1 MGSPLVSCAR
11 ATRGLRRPS
20 LNARSRRP
28 IGPPATTRNKQA
40 WKEYFFLLKGDH
52 MHRLKDKVAIVTGSS
67 SGIGK
72 AIALRFGAEGANVI
86 VTARRMALSEQ
97 TVAQITKDGGE
108 AWAIQTD
115 VADEGQVERLIEE
128 TVKRYGR
135 LDILVNNAGVIAGG
149 RLAET
154 TTKAFDEVMN
164 VNLRGTFFCC
174 RAGFKQMKKQGGG
187 MIINMSSVA
196 GVQAW
201 AGTGTYSASKHGI
214 MALTKSLADE
224 GRPHHIRV
232 SAICPGGVAD
242 ELVDASPEEILRSE
256 KIDPFDVAETAL
268 YLATLG
274 KYSVVHQIVIDRLG
288 ADW

>member
-1 MGSPLVSCAR
+1 M
-11 ATRGLRRPS
+11 
-20 LNARSRRP
+20 
-28 IGPPATTRNKQA
+28 Q
-40 WKEYFFLLKGDH
+40 
-52 MHRLKDKVAIVTGSS
+52 RLINTVAIVTGSS

-72 AIALRFGAEGANVI
+72 AIALRFGAEGAHVV
-86 VTARRMALSEQ
+86 VTARRMALCEQ
-97 TVAQITKDGGE
+97 TVAEIVKEGGE

-115 VADEGQVERLIEE
+115 VADERQVERLIEE

-135 LDILVNNAGVIAGG
+135 VDILVNNAGIVAGG

-154 TTKAFDEVMN
+154 TTDSFDEVMN
-164 VNLRGTFFCC
+164 VNVRGTFFCC
-174 RAGFKQMKKQGGG
+174 RAGFRQMKKQGGG
-187 MIINMSSVA
+187 TIMNMSSVA

-201 AGTGTYSASKHGI
+201 AGTGAYSASKHGI

-224 GRPHHIRV
+224 GRLYHIKV
-232 SAICPGGVAD
+232 TAICPGAVAD
-242 ELVDASPEEILRSE
+242 ELVDASSEDILRSE
-256 KIDPFDVAETAL
+256 KIDPFDVAETAV

>member
-1 MGSPLVSCAR
+1 MG
-11 ATRGLRRPS
+11 
-20 LNARSRRP
+20 
-28 IGPPATTRNKQA
+28 
-40 WKEYFFLLKGDH
+40 
-52 MHRLKDKVAIVTGSS
+52 RLTGKVAIVTGSS

-72 AIALRFGAEGANVI
+72 AIAVRFGTEGAKVV
-86 VTARRMALSEQ
+86 VTARRLALCEQ
-97 TVAQITKDGGE
+97 TVEQIKAKGGE

-115 VADEGQVERLIEE
+115 VADEQQVERLIAE

-135 LDILVNNAGVIAGG
+135 LDVLVNNAGIVAGG
-149 RLAET
+149 RRLAET
-154 TTKAFDEVMN
+154 STKDFDAVMS

-174 RAGFKQMKKQGGG
+174 RAGFKQMKQQGGG
-187 MIINMSSVA
+187 TIINMSSVA

-224 GRPHHIRV
+224 GRPHHIKV
-232 SAICPGGVAD
+232 TAICPGGVAD

-256 KIDPFDVAETAL
+256 KIDPFDIAEAAV

-274 KYSVVHQIVIDRLG
+274 KHTVVHQIVIDRLG

>member
-1 MGSPLVSCAR
+1 MG
-11 ATRGLRRPS
+11 
-20 LNARSRRP
+20 
-28 IGPPATTRNKQA
+28 
-40 WKEYFFLLKGDH
+40 
-52 MHRLKDKVAIVTGSS
+52 RLTGKVAIVTGSS

-72 AIALRFGAEGANVI
+72 AIALRYGAEGARVV
-86 VTARRMALSEQ
+86 VTARRLALCEQ
-97 TVAQITKDGGE
+97 TVDQIKAKGGE

-115 VADEGQVERLIEE
+115 VADEQQVERLITE

-135 LDILVNNAGVIAGG
+135 LDVLVNNAGIIAGG
-149 RLAET
+149 RRLAET
-154 TTKAFDEVMN
+154 STKDFDAVMN

-174 RAGFKQMKKQGGG
+174 RAGFTQMKQQGGG
-187 MIINMSSVA
+187 TIINMSSVA

-224 GRPHHIRV
+224 GRPHHIKV
-232 SAICPGGVAD
+232 TAICPGGVAD
-242 ELVDASPEEILRSE
+242 ELVDASPEDILRSE
-256 KIDPFDVAETAL
+256 KIDPFDIAEAAV

-274 KYSVVHQIVIDRLG
+274 KHTVVHQIVIDRLG